1 MQGIL
6 SVLIQG
12 FSAVKV
18 NSSALNQDFSAEQV
32 YLSALHQG
40 SVVST
45 VQELSGFF
53 GHQHYTEVSAVQGSV
68 M

>member
-1 MQGIL
+1 MLL
-6 SVLIQG
+6 SALIQG
-12 FSAVKV
+12 FSTVKV
-18 NSSALNQDFSAEQV
+18 NLSALNQDFSAEQV
-32 YLSALHQG
+32 HLSALHQG

-53 GHQHYTEVSAVQGSV
+53 GHQRYTEVSAVQGSV